1 MQKIIFLLCSFLLFA
16 SCVNAKTYKV
26 ATISPDGLGWMKQFR
41 ASVKQVHELTDG
53 RVKFKI
59 YAASTMGDDTTVLR
73 KMRIGQLHG
82 GVVAAGSLTRFYKDL
97 QVYNL
102 PLTFKSFEEVDYVR
116 ERMDA
121 RIIEGL
127 GTGGMDSF
135 HLTETGFAYLL
146 STNPVRTVEDIKK
159 LKAWVP
165 DGDPIAAELLKS
177 FGVSPIPLSIPDVL
191 PGLQTG
197 IINAVAVPPMVALAL
212 QWHNHVEYMLDLPL
226 IYVYSML
233 AMDGKSM
240 SSMETEDKA
249 LTKGLLN
256 GVFRKVDA
264 ENRADNE
271 KALLALKAQGIKII
285 QPVQL
290 EAWESIARKSIENLV
305 QSGGISADIVDTFQ
319 QHLIDFRSSSAE

>member
-1 MQKIIFLLCSFLLFA
+1 MQKIIILLCSCLLFS
-16 SCVNAKTYKV
+16 SCANAKTYKV

-41 ASVKQVHELTDG
+41 AGVKQVQELTDG
-53 RVKFKI
+53 RVKFRI
-59 YAASTMGDDTTVLR
+59 YAAGTMGDDATVLR

-102 PLTFKSFEEVDYVR
+102 PLTFKSLEEVDYIR
-116 ERMDA
+116 ERMDD
-121 RIIEGL
+121 RIVDGL
-127 GTGGMDSF
+127 RSGGMDSF

-146 STNPVRTVEDIKK
+146 STKPVRTVEDIKK

-177 FGVSPIPLSIPDVL
+177 FGVSPIPLSITDVL
-191 PGLQTG
+191 PSLQTG

-233 AMDGKSM
+233 AMDSKSM
-240 SSMETEDKA
+240 LSMDSDDQA

-256 GVFRKVDA
+256 GVFRKVDS
-264 ENRADNE
+264 ETRIDNE
-271 KALLALKAQGIKII
+271 KALSALKLQGIKII
-285 QPVQL
+285 QPEQMD
-290 EAWESIARKSIENLV
+290 AWEAIARKSIEDLV
-305 QSGGISADIVDTFQ
+305 KSGGISADIVDTFQ